1 MMSER
6 DYQRFASSLIPNIE
20 PDRVLGVRL
29 PLLRKLAGELAREDW
44 SGYLRDA
51 WDGYFEETMLQGM
64 VLGRV
69 RAPLSKLEPYLRRFV
84 PKIDNWSVCDS
95 FCTGLKTAR
104 QEPEKMWEILETYL
118 NSRQAYEVRFG
129 VVMILKYYVN
139 ESYMERAFAWFDRI
153 EHPDYY
159 VKMAV
164 AWAVSVYYP
173 AYPQQTRA
181 YLRDNC
187 LDDFTYHKAIQK
199 IRESLQVSKEE
210 KEELK
215 QWKRQ
220 G

>member
-64 VLGRV
+64 VLGLV

-104 QEPEKMWEILETYL
+104 QEPEKMWE
-118 NSRQAYEVRFG
+118 
-129 VVMILKYYVN
+129 
-139 ESYMERAFAWFDRI
+139 
-153 EHPDYY
+153 
-159 VKMAV
+159 
-164 AWAVSVYYP
+164 
-173 AYPQQTRA
+173 
-181 YLRDNC
+181 
-187 LDDFTYHKAIQK
+187 
-199 IRESLQVSKEE
+199 KE
-210 KEELK
+210 LLP
-215 QWKRQ
+215 
-220 G
+220 GLTG

>member
-64 VLGRV
+64 VLGLV

-153 EHPDYY
+153 EHPDY
-159 VKMAV
+159 
-164 AWAVSVYYP
+164 
-173 AYPQQTRA
+173 
-181 YLRDNC
+181 
-187 LDDFTYHKAIQK
+187 
-199 IRESLQVSKEE
+199 
-210 KEELK
+210 
-215 QWKRQ
+215 
-220 G
+220 